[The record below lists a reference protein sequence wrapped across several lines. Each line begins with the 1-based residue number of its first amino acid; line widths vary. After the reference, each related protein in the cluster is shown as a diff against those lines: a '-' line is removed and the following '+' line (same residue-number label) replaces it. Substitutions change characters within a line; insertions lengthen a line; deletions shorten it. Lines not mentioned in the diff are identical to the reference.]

1 MIKTV
6 IGIDPG
12 KNIGVARLD
21 AENQKLVYSHKSI
34 VNWDGFCLFLSSM
47 EAYAAQPNTEP
58 IVFAIELFRL
68 FKHKAANQIGSEMDT
83 SQVIG
88 AVRYA
93 AYRSDGKIQFVK
105 QEPSTL
111 TTAAKWSGVG
121 EKYTGP
127 NSPHMPDD
135 LSAYNHAFFYMM
147 NNGFLRN
154 RVLDAMD
161 G

>member
-21 AENQKLVYSHKSI
+21 AENQKLIYSHKSV
-34 VNWDGFCLFLSSM
+34 VNWDNFCVFLSSM
-47 EAYAAQPNTEP
+47 EAFAAERSEP
-58 IVFAIELFRL
+58 VVFAIELFRL
-68 FKHKAANQIGSEMDT
+68 FAHKAGNQIGSEMDT

-93 AYRSDGKIQFVK
+93 GYRSNGKIQVVK
-105 QEPSTL
+105 QEPGILETG
-111 TTAAKWSGVG
+111 AKWSGVG
-121 EKYTGP
+121 LQYVGKG
-127 NSPHMPDD
+127 SPHMPDE
-135 LSAYNHAFFYMM
+135 LSAYNHAYFYLM
-147 NNGFLRN
+147 NNNFLRN
-154 RVLDAMD
+154 RVLDEMD